1 MLNLSLNYLS
11 IFELEYIFEH
21 NLQTMNNL
29 IELDV
34 SHQDVIPRFIQVK
47 AILYLPQ
54 NLTHLDMSSVR
65 RAGDSRPFLLAIF
78 STKNLKCLNF
88 QSNFVTSL
96 RRLRVDETNS
106 SAPFEIDFSRN
117 NMVSFAGSFDDAIVN
132 RGLKVVS
139 LHLSDNKLANEL
151 ENGSKQIFKHFD
163 ELTELDLSSNTIK
176 TLPRS
181 IFNNLRQLVTL
192 NLSRNSLLSVSFEF
206 SHMKHLQSLDLSEN
220 LVSQFDLQHQQ
231 DLDSLKA
238 LSPEL
243 VIDMM
248 GNPFQCSC
256 ETRLFLWWMYHK
268 RTMFVSFGQY
278 RCIYDDAV
286 VTFGDMTKL
295 LEGMD
300 YQCSVNFI
308 VKVSASLV
316 AFTVFVIAFS
326 FFLYRRKW
334 DVKFFCLR
342 FITDRKA
349 YQELQETDTEYEYD
363 AFVSYHKDDRGLV
376 RNELYENIDTR
387 DGEVDTIDQ
396 PRFRLCIHDR
406 DFIPGKAIEE
416 NILKAIEFSRK
427 TIVVLSKN
435 FLKSAWCEFEL
446 QIARKECVEK
456 ERNLIIAVMLEP
468 LSVNDKMS
476 RSVERLIRKNTYIE
490 WPNDP
495 SKREHFWN
503 KIRAAL
509 EV

>member
-1 MLNLSLNYLS
+1 MIHSSILGILPLIELSISASIHGIEPLAFNPLSQLKSLTMGRSYHISLADFSSALIGLQNTKIERLKLSNMYRAELLVGILPDMVFLNQSICEKLVLPHLEDLQIDNTQIYNIHTESCFSGLPNLKVLNLSLNYLS
-11 IFELEYIFEH
+11 IFELEYMFEH

-47 AILYLPQ
+47 AVLYLPQ

-106 SAPFEIDFSRN
+106 SAPFEIDFSHN
-117 NMVSFAGSFDDAIVN
+117 NMVSFAGSFDNAIVD

-151 ENGSKQIFKHFD
+151 EDKTKQVFKYFD
-163 ELTELDLSSNTIK
+163 ELTELDLSSNAIK

-181 IFNNLRQLVTL
+181 IFNNLRQLVRL

-220 LVSQFDLQHQQ
+220 LLSQFDLQHQQ

-243 VIDMM
+243 VIDMI

-268 RTMFVSFGQY
+268 RTMFVSFEQY

-295 LEGMD
+295 LERMD

-316 AFTVFVIAFS
+316 AFTVFVIAF
-326 FFLYRRKW
+326 
-334 DVKFFCLR
+334 R
-342 FITDRKA
+342 F
-349 YQELQETDTEYEYD
+349 
-363 AFVSYHKDDRGLV
+363 SYTVTNG
-376 RNELYENIDTR
+376 
-387 DGEVDTIDQ
+387 
-396 PRFRLCIHDR
+396 
-406 DFIPGKAIEE
+406 
-416 NILKAIEFSRK
+416 
-427 TIVVLSKN
+427 
-435 FLKSAWCEFEL
+435 
-446 QIARKECVEK
+446 
-456 ERNLIIAVMLEP
+456 M
-468 LSVNDKMS
+468 
-476 RSVERLIRKNTYIE
+476 
-490 WPNDP
+490 
-495 SKREHFWN
+495 
-503 KIRAAL
+503 
-509 EV
+509 